1 MIKFENFTTHQLRVL
16 AHLLSSKNVTATSHF
31 FDTSQPAVSRLL
43 AEMRQKFGDA
53 LLVRGGDGMV
63 VTDRGKL
70 VLAEVEN
77 ILDRLS
83 ELVQP
88 ESSFAP
94 EKSDQTFSLGFTDS
108 NMVTLVPPLVVAI
121 KRAGPNLRTHIRA
134 IEPEFDVVNALA
146 SRTMDV
152 VVDCVSEFT
161 RGTYDTLRFMPLGMD
176 DVVLL
181 VREGHSIVDRPPRT
195 AEEYLSLKHVAP
207 YPISRAD
214 KGPIDGALVAQ
225 KIPRQTQC
233 LIPEYNLI
241 PQVLTGSN
249 LVFTTCRQFAEHFS
263 TTMPLEVVPA
273 PDFFPPMEF
282 RLLWHEATHRGPSA
296 VWLRKQIQSAAKLS
310 GLPES
315 V

>member
-1 MIKFENFTTHQLRVL
+1 
-16 AHLLSSKNVTATSHF
+16 
-31 FDTSQPAVSRLL
+31 
-43 AEMRQKFGDA
+43 
-53 LLVRGGDGMV
+53 MV